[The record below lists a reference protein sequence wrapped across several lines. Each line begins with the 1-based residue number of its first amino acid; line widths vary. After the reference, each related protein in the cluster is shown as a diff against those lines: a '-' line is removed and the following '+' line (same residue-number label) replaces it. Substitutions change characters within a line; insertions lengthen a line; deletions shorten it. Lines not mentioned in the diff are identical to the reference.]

1 MSREENQ
8 QEAWRPGGGHRH
20 RGQSAAGRQRR
31 QSTVTGSITDTP
43 TPFPFPRGRHQEDLA
58 LDQGPG
64 HPVLTSSATGHLARS
79 GRDPPHV
86 SHPTYLQALQF
97 APPCPPERGFPP
109 GPAPHLLTPRT
120 CTAGRLCRGPAS
132 LLPLPAACSGDLARA
147 PTARLLRPK
156 ATSTPPTDACV
167 GFLPWPRVPAGPPP
181 CESCF
186 PLLLMVSYSELKGKG
201 IEW

>member
-58 LDQGPG
+58 LDQDTPSLQ
-64 HPVLTSSATGHLARS
+64 VLQRGIWPD
-79 GRDPPHV
+79 RDAIPPHV